1 MDPRFREDDVQW
13 VIESLVYHFFTFI
26 KYVIFFTMIVYLAGS
41 IPKGDKEA
49 EGYVNWRLKYQEEL
63 ERVFPNATFIDPFRL
78 EKDENDP
85 KLVFGEDCK
94 HISEADLVVVRSEEK
109 MGAGT
114 SMELVIAKYLKKPV
128 VTVLPKNSHHRRP
141 NVTFAGRL
149 VEDWIHPFV
158 WAMSDY
164 IVESIEGVEQIKDQ
178 VLKGKVRDIT
188 YVDQAIE
195 YAKSQDI
202 V

>member
-1 MDPRFREDDVQW
+1 MT
-13 VIESLVYHFFTFI
+13 I
-26 KYVIFFTMIVYLAGS
+26 YLAGS

-49 EGYVNWRLKYQEEL
+49 DGYVNWRLKYQAEL
-63 ERVFPNATFIDPFRL
+63 EKAFPDAKFIDPFRL

-94 HISEADLVVVRSEEK
+94 HISEANLVVVRADEK

-128 VTVLPKNSHHRRP
+128 VTILPKESHHRRQ
-141 NVTFAGRL
+141 NLYFAKVL
-149 VEDWIHPFV
+149 VKDWIHPFV

-164 IVESIEGVEQIKDQ
+164 IVERIEEVESIKDKI
-178 VLKGKVRDIT
+178 LSEPVRDIS
-188 YVDQAIE
+188 YIDEAIQ
-195 YAKSQDI
+195 YARSQNI
-202 V
+202 E